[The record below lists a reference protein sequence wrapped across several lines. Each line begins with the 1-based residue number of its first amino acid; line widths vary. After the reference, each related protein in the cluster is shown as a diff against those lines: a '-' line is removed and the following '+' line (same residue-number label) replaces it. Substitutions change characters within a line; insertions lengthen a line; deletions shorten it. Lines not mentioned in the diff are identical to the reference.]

1 MLVPRDALARQDDGR
16 YLLILDAAAFGR
28 GGENSGVSE
37 SSLVVPVIEETV
49 AVHITPVETGRV
61 RIHKVVHEWE
71 EIVDPPLAHDEVMV
85 ERVPIN
91 RIVEGPVSV
100 RSEGDTL
107 VIPLLEAVLVLEKPL
122 LLKEE
127 VRITRRQVDTLVPRR
142 VMLRREEAVVGRI
155 NREGD
160 EGNPGP

>member
-61 RIHKVVHEWE
+61 RIRKVVDEWE
-71 EIVDPPLAHDEVMV
+71 EIVDPPLAHDEVIV